1 MGKQKQVK
9 NSSKSGQ
16 MSDKSPKT
24 KEEKDYASM
33 LTSDNVVGKVL
44 DPKIIEKIIAK
55 NRARKAIEN
64 QKILVNTMMSVA

>member
-1 MGKQKQVK
+1 MDKRQIKVQRQKK
-9 NSSKSGQ
+9 K
-16 MSDKSPKT
+16 KI
-24 KEEKDYASM
+24 
-33 LTSDNVVGKVL
+33 NVVGKVL